1 MVTASSLRTI
11 CFLAFCLFAF
21 VSSVE
26 LSLTKLNAAAAQVQN
41 RNTISGI
48 ISNAEG
54 KPLDRI
60 RVELADEVEMTITQT
75 YTNSTGRYSFR
86 NLTSGTFIL
95 KVHSDGK
102 YAATRARVNLY
113 NIRNGSSTQE
123 LVDFVLRTLSETKG
137 SSVPSNTGT
146 TFAQE
151 VPTDARKLYERATRQ
166 LDNKQ
171 IEQGIT
177 SLKAAIA
184 AFPTYYQALERLGI
198 EYVRRQ
204 EYEPAHEA
212 LAKAATVNPNGAACL
227 YVLGVAQFYLSQLP
241 AAAASLRRAV
251 LIAPS
256 SPNATFAHFYLG
268 LALWKLGRHADA
280 EPHLRKSLELGGNSI
295 PPDVHLYLA
304 QQCSDTRRYKE
315 AADEL
320 ETFLRLAPDARD
332 AESIRNLIRKLRV
345 KTQQVNLLP

>member
-1 MVTASSLRTI
+1 MIATSTLRNT
-11 CFLAFCLFAF
+11 CFVALCLLVAAT
-21 VSSVE
+21 SV
-26 LSLTKLNAAAAQVQN
+26 AAQTQN
-41 RNTISGI
+41 RNVISGI
-48 ISNAEG
+48 ITNTEA

-86 NLTSGTFIL
+86 NLTAGTFIV
-95 KVHSDGK
+95 KVHSNGK

-123 LVDFVLRTLSETKG
+123 QVDFALKTLAETRG
-137 SSVPSNTGT
+137 SAIPSNTGS

-151 VPTDARKLYERATRQ
+151 VPAEARKLYERATRQ

-171 IEQGIT
+171 IEQGIA
-177 SLKAAIA
+177 SLKEAIE
-184 AFPTYYQALERLGI
+184 AFPAYFQALERLGI
-198 EYVRRQ
+198 EYTRRQ
-204 EYEPAHEA
+204 EYDPAHEA
-212 LAKAATVNPNGAACL
+212 LAKAAKINPNGAACL
-227 YVLGVAQFYLSQLP
+227 YVLGVAQYHLGYLPS
-241 AAAASLRRAV
+241 AADSLRRAV
-251 LIAPS
+251 LIAPG

-268 LALWKLGRHADA
+268 LSLWKLSRHADA

-304 QQCSDTRRYKE
+304 QHCSDTQRYKE

-320 ETFLRLAPDARD
+320 ETFLKLVPDARD
-332 AESIRNLIRKLRV
+332 AENIRNLIRKLRA
-345 KTQQVNLLP
+345 KTQQSNLQP